1 MSSTSATQPRPLF
14 VWGGLA
20 VVLTLVSGAAWYVAK
35 PADSEAGAP
44 AGGMAGLATP
54 TQPWGMG
61 NPDAALRIVEFG
73 DYQCGA
79 CGYYHPIMKAVMAEF
94 GDRVYFEFR
103 HFPLP
108 SHPFARTAARAAEA
122 AGRQGQFW
130 EMHDL
135 IMSNQAEWATGIPT
149 SVFLQYARRLG
160 LNDVQFQQDLRIAEI
175 QDRIEKDFQSG
186 VQLNLR
192 SVPSFFFNG
201 ELIQN
206 PPTVDGFKDVIR
218 RYLGD
223 QVQ

>member
-1 MSSTSATQPRPLF
+1 MSTPTSSKPRPLY

-20 VVLTLVSGAAWYVAK
+20 TVLILVAGVVWYVAK
-35 PADSEAGAP
+35 PSDSVAGTP
-44 AGGMAGLATP
+44 SGEMAGLSTP
-54 TQPWGMG
+54 SEPWGMG

-79 CGYYHPIMKAVMAEF
+79 CGYYHPIVKAVMEEF

-122 AGRQGQFW
+122 AGRQGKFW

-135 IMSNQAEWATGIPT
+135 IMTNQAEWAGGIPT
-149 SVFLQYARRLG
+149 NVFLQYARRLG

-201 ELIQN
+201 ELVQN
-206 PPTVDGFKDVIR
+206 PPNVDGFKEMVR
-218 RYLGD
+218 GYLGESTR
-223 QVQ
+223 